1 MNKETV
7 YIAGNSNNMWTKL
20 FIEHVLLK
28 NNYEIY
34 VQRELSKNGEYHEFY
49 LNNGVKYYAD
59 YRVHKSILSI
69 PKIKSIA
76 TDYKKIH
83 SIDNRLHF
91 DKVFIIYT
99 SITHIKCALRAADST
114 SKIYAI
120 FLGSDLFRASEK
132 KLKTMQKVFNTKKI
146 RIVCVSDN
154 LANFYNLRFR
164 GVKSTIE
171 DVIDFGDAQIPEI
184 DKYIKDGYSSAKKRM
199 GIHPDKITITIG
211 YNAKPQQ
218 QHEAVVNSLSSFPH
232 EVKERLF
239 LILPMTYNGS
249 ELYINKIRRVLSNSG
264 IEYKILN
271 TYMNSSEMALLWVA
285 TDVLIHAQTTD
296 ALSFSM
302 LEAIYAGCNVL
313 NGSWLK
319 YPEFEK
325 WGIIL
330 PQFSSFVELREKI
343 DSLVNTG
350 IVRDRSSKD
359 IIYKHAS
366 WETCE
371 EKWKALLNTQV

>member
-7 YIAGNSNNMWTKL
+7 FIAGNSNNMWTKL

-34 VQRELSKNGEYHEFY
+34 VQRELSKNGEYYEFY

-184 DKYIKDGYSSAKKRM
+184 DKYIKDGYLSAKKRM

-218 QHEAVVNSLSSFPH
+218 QHEAVINSLSSFPH

-302 LEAIYAGCNVL
+302 LEAIYAGCNVI

-350 IVRDRSSKD
+350 IVRDRSGKD
-359 IIYKHAS
+359 IIYRHAS
-366 WETCE
+366 WETSE
-371 EKWKALLNTQV
+371 EKWKALLNIQI